1 MGVLKR
7 FRTLRK
13 SFRKISRVHKARQ
26 RVLKGFRGF
35 HRDVSVGIL
44 WGVYMSFKAFQ
55 LVSGSFREFPGA
67 SRGFRRL
74 QESFRTP
81 SNGLHYIS
89 LPLSGFQGVP
99 GGFKEGLWREV

>member
-55 LVSGSFREFPGA
+55 LVSGSFREFPGLQGA
-67 SRGFRRL
+67 S
-74 QESFRTP
+74 E
-81 SNGLHYIS
+81 
-89 LPLSGFQGVP
+89 
-99 GGFKEGLWREV
+99 GFKRASGHLQMDCTTFHCL